1 MSGRQPF
8 SKLFRPVPERLT
20 NSTDSSSMLLLIQGC
35 KRNDRE
41 SQRLL
46 YQHYYG
52 FAMGVC
58 MRYCRTS
65 DEAKEVLNDGF
76 MKVFQKID
84 QYNPETSFYGWLK
97 KILINTAIDHY
108 RKEKKH
114 YNHADLDS
122 ARHTSASTASAVDQ
136 LAHHELLALV
146 QKLTPAYR
154 TVFNLY
160 VMDGYTHEEIAT
172 MLNISEGTSKS
183 NLSKARENLKKML
196 ETMTGVAYAKSI

>member
-1 MSGRQPF
+1 
-8 SKLFRPVPERLT
+8 VAERLIT
-20 NSTDSSSMLLLIQGC
+20 QNDNSMLLLIQGC
-35 KRNDRE
+35 KRNDRN

-58 MRYCRTS
+58 LRYCRTA

-76 MKVFQKID
+76 MKVFGKID
-84 QYNPETSFYGWLK
+84 QYNVETSFHGWLK

-114 YNHADLDS
+114 YNHSDLDS
-122 ARHTSASTASAVDQ
+122 ARTSAVSSASALDQ

-146 QKLTPAYR
+146 QKLSPAYR
-154 TVFNLY
+154 TVFNMY
-160 VMDGYTHEEIAT
+160 VIDGYTHDEIAKL
-172 MLNISEGTSKS
+172 LNISEGTSKS

-196 ETMTGVAYAKSI
+196 ETMTGVVYAKSI

>member
-1 MSGRQPF
+1 
-8 SKLFRPVPERLT
+8 VAERFT
-20 NSTDSSSMLLLIQGC
+20 NQKDFSSMLLLIQGL
-35 KRNDRE
+35 KRNDRN

-58 MRYCRTS
+58 LRYCRTS

-76 MKVFQKID
+76 MKVFGKID
-84 QYNPETSFYGWLK
+84 QYNIETSFHGWLK

-114 YNHADLDS
+114 YNHDDLDS
-122 ARHTSASTASAVDQ
+122 ARSSVSSTANALDQ
-136 LAHHELLALV
+136 LAHHELMGLV
-146 QKLTPAYR
+146 QKLSPAYR
-154 TVFNLY
+154 TVFNMY
-160 VMDGYTHEEIAT
+160 VIDGYTHDEIAT
-172 MLNISEGTSKS
+172 ILNISEGTSKS

>member
-1 MSGRQPF
+1 MNA
-8 SKLFRPVPERLT
+8 FRPVAERFIT
-20 NSTDSSSMLLLIQGC
+20 QNDSSMLLLIQGC
-35 KRNDRE
+35 KRNDRN

-58 MRYCRTS
+58 LRYCRTS

-76 MKVFQKID
+76 MKVFGKIE
-84 QYNPETSFYGWLK
+84 QYNTETSFHGWLK

-114 YNHADLDS
+114 YHHDDLDTVRG
-122 ARHTSASTASAVDQ
+122 AASTSASAVDQ
-136 LAHHELLALV
+136 LAHHELLSLV
-146 QKLTPAYR
+146 QKLSPAYR
-154 TVFNLY
+154 TVFNMY
-160 VMDGYTHEEIAT
+160 VMDGYTHDEIAKT
-172 MLNISEGTSKS
+172 LNISEGTSKS